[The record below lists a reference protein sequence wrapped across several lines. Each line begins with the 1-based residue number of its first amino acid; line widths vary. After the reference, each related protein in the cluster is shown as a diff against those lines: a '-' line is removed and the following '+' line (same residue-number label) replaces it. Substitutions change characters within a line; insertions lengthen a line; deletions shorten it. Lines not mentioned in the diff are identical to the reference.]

1 MKLQT
6 KDLRLM
12 GSTGAQFSIE
22 RLLLNLTDILSRT
35 NDQLNRLTEGQA
47 AAVHNKATA
56 APTTGSWGAGDSVK
70 NATPA
75 ELGTAGSMYVIEG
88 WLCVTGGDFSTASPP
103 TFVEK
108 RFLTGN

>member
-12 GSTGAQFSIE
+12 GSTGVQFSIE

-35 NDQLNRLTEGQA
+35 NDQVNRLTEGQA
-47 AAVHNKATA
+47 SAVHNKLA
-56 APTTGSWGAGDSVK
+56 AVPTTGAYTAGDFIK
-70 NATPA
+70 NATPS
-75 ELGTAGSMYVIEG
+75 EQGSIGAKYVVEG
-88 WLCVTGGDFSTASPP
+88 WLCVAGGDFATASPP